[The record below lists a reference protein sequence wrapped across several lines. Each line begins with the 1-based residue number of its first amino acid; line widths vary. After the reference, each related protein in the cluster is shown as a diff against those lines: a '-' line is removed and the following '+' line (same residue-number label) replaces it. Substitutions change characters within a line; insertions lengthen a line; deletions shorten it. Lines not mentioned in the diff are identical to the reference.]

1 MNQIQKVV
9 FYDPLSQRMKMA
21 KYFPTRN
28 HDDYEERHCRYLN
41 RIYEDLPDIGFFEY
55 DPIVSKDNLLLG
67 MGFTCPDVENKLWAK
82 NLWDNCRNVV
92 ISDRWEDGTAA
103 QFYWYFTESLEKLRE
118 RLPTLEEMKK
128 RLPEDFPA
136 SLEYPVLPCSLFLS
150 GIYVWKG
157 VSEDGEP
164 VEDAMLFFADRI
176 DRWPW
181 LGFKL
186 ETENI
191 PEPILKEES
200 NKKR

>member
-9 FYDPLSQRMKMA
+9 FYDPLSQRVKMA
-21 KYFPTRN
+21 DYFPTRN

-41 RIYEDLPDIGFFEY
+41 RVYTDVTSDMGFFEY

-67 MGFTCPDVENKLWAK
+67 IGFCGSDIDDKLWAK
-82 NLWDNCRNVV
+82 NLLDNCFNAVV
-92 ISDRWEDGTAA
+92 NRFKDRTVDE
-103 QFYWYFTESLEKLRE
+103 FYWYFTGTLEELRE

-164 VEDAMLFFADRI
+164 VEDAMLFFDDRI

-191 PEPILKEES
+191 PEPILKEDRNE
-200 NKKR
+200 N